1 MAKGLTHTKTASTI
15 LSTTSMPPIQED
27 QDEEMLLLD
36 DETRGDATTI
46 TTFTYPMWE
55 QDQALVEKTLSTYP
69 NALAQKFT
77 RQKLRAMRNKQYLHE
92 CSAKLHPGIAKI
104 QKPGAYTY
112 DGVAQDIKEVFKQYM
127 LGHDKIVDRL
137 VSAMDIKQGIYGELE
152 SFTFCYPGW
161 KDDKGTVE
169 EIFTASDQEGTYH
182 DARNM
187 LKEMKRKQQV
197 FEEEGFPP
205 GITLLHSEV
214 FSYPS
219 FENDKEAALD
229 LYDRGDEEAF
239 EQLLARIQSKQT
251 FHDGCRD
258 HPLLVELDSTEFS
271 YPGWRED
278 RILVE
283 DTLMH
288 SVNAFAEYDAERL
301 LKGMKNK
308 QRLFTGNDLHPGIV
322 ALRSRTT
329 FTYKGF
335 KRDKLDAIREYRAG
349 YDSAFEERLVC
360 INEKQKQHDVN
371 HTDLALVSPTS
382 SSSPS
387 PTSRKVSF
395 SDEDVKSVV
404 TPTDDAKSM
413 SSSNIERVSTKDV
426 ERFVPEDCVIC
437 LSAPRT
443 HIFAPCG
450 HLCLCNQCAFKTP
463 YRKRK
468 KSKKT
473 YCPICRQEST
483 SIVKVYF

>member
-1 MAKGLTHTKTASTI
+1 MAKGNAHTKTATTVI
-15 LSTTSMPPIQED
+15 TSMPPIPEQEMV
-27 QDEEMLLLD
+27 DE
-36 DETRGDATTI
+36 I
-46 TTFTYPMWE
+46 NFTYPMWE

-69 NALAQKFT
+69 SSLAQKFT
-77 RQKLRAMRNKQYLHE
+77 SQKLKAMRNKQYLHE

-104 QKPGAYTY
+104 QQPGAYTY
-112 DGVAQDIKEVFKQYM
+112 EGVAQDIKETFKEYM
-127 LGHDKIVDRL
+127 LGNDKIVDRL
-137 VSAMDIKQGIYGELE
+137 VSQIETKQRIHVELE

-161 KDDKGTVE
+161 KDDRGQVE
-169 EIFTASDQEGTYH
+169 EIFTGASNSRDLEQGAYH
-182 DARNM
+182 DAQRI

-219 FENDKEAALD
+219 FSSDKEAALD
-229 LYDRGDEEAF
+229 MYDRGDEEGF
-239 EQLLARIQSKQT
+239 EQMLVRIQSKQT
-251 FHDGCRD
+251 LHDGCRD
-258 HPLLVELDSTEFS
+258 HPLLVELDSEEFS

-278 RILVE
+278 QILVE

-288 SVNAFAEYDAERL
+288 SVNAFAEYDGERL

-308 QRLFTGNDLHPGIV
+308 QRLFTGKNLHPGIV
-322 ALRSRTT
+322 ALRSRT

-349 YDSAFEERLVC
+349 YDGAFEERLVR
-360 INEKQKQHDVN
+360 IKEKQKQHDDN
-371 HTDLALVSPTS
+371 SSESAALVSPTS
-382 SSSPS
+382 STSSSPS
-387 PTSRKVSF
+387 GKKVSF
-395 SDEDVKSVV
+395 SD
-404 TPTDDAKSM
+404 DAKTVVST
-413 SSSNIERVSTKDV
+413 ERVSTKDV
-426 ERFVPEDCVIC
+426 DRFVPEDCVIC

-468 KSKKT
+468 ISKKVS
-473 YCPICRQEST
+473 CPICRQESS